1 MKTEYLGLRTLIYKV
16 PDLAKAKQWYTKVLA
31 IKPYFD
37 EVFYVGFNV
46 GGYELGLVP
55 DESNTGQIEATTYW
69 GVDNVQ
75 KVFKDLVASGAA
87 SYEEPHDVGGDI
99 VVATVKDPW
108 GNPFGII
115 YNPHFK
121 ADSGH

>member
-16 PDLAKAKQWYTKVLA
+16 TDLAKAKDWYTKALG

-46 GGYELGLVP
+46 GGYELGLIP
-55 DESNTGQIEATTYW
+55 NEDGSGGGATTYW
-69 GVDNVQ
+69 GVGNVQ
-75 KVFKDLVASGAA
+75 KAFDELISNGATA
-87 SYEEPHDVGGDI
+87 YENPNDVGGDI
-99 VVATVKDPW
+99 VVAAVKDPW

-121 ADSGH
+121 IGS